1 MVLDVVE
8 VGSDGATVLWR
19 VEARVELIEGRPSIT
34 RIVLDSAVGL
44 QPQMLQVKFRWA
56 TPLDVV
62 TRAVP
67 QLIADG
73 IDPFDYEYPI
83 RNFPDAADVG
93 RAQGRRLTDAFL
105 ADVAQRYVALGAV
118 MRRSSRPSAM
128 CRRGRSSAGSRRPGS
143 AASSRAPGRARSAGN
158 TCPSR
163 PAARIAAE
171 RLPWRRRGEPM
182 GPVGATR
189 SGGCGTRLP
198 EGWAAQLTSQKSSY
212 WGARVP
218 VAIGRIGLMTPS
230 ASLPRK
236 MAVVLGAETFVVI
249 VLLAL
254 AGSDLP
260 PPVGFVVAIPVG
272 LLLGVAVGAATVPL
286 LRRIDREGAVRAL
299 LTSVL
304 GGAAIGAGPAWCC
317 SWRVSRWIRR

>member
-1 MVLDVVE
+1 
-8 VGSDGATVLWR
+8 
-19 VEARVELIEGRPSIT
+19 
-34 RIVLDSAVGL
+34 
-44 QPQMLQVKFRWA
+44 
-56 TPLDVV
+56 
-62 TRAVP
+62 
-67 QLIADG
+67 
-73 IDPFDYEYPI
+73 
-83 RNFPDAADVG
+83 
-93 RAQGRRLTDAFL
+93 
-105 ADVAQRYVALGAV
+105 
-118 MRRSSRPSAM
+118 
-128 CRRGRSSAGSRRPGS
+128 
-143 AASSRAPGRARSAGN
+143 
-158 TCPSR
+158 
-163 PAARIAAE
+163 
-171 RLPWRRRGEPM
+171 M

-260 PPVGFVVAIPVG
+260 PPVGFVVMIPVG

-304 GGAAIGAGPAWCC
+304 GGAAIGAGTGLVLLLAGLAMDTQVTLKAAPLALWFAVLTAMGAL
-317 SWRVSRWIRR
+317 SGGSLGLLLVLADRVRRGEAARFAAAALPGLFVIVALIVIIVLRLTG

>member
-1 MVLDVVE
+1 MVDLPVVLDVVE

-105 ADVAQRYVALGAV
+105 ADVAQRYVALGRGYAAV
-118 MRRSSRPSAM
+118 
-128 CRRGRSSAGSRRPGS
+128 
-143 AASSRAPGRARSAGN
+143 
-158 TCPSR
+158 
-163 PAARIAAE
+163 IAAE
-171 RLPWRRRGEPM
+171 RDVSPRTVVSWVEKARERGILTRARP
-182 GPVGATR
+182 GAVG
-189 SGGCGTRLP
+189 GEYVP
-198 EGWAAQLTSQKSSY
+198 EQ
-212 WGARVP
+212 AR
-218 VAIGRIGLMTPS
+218 
-230 ASLPRK
+230 
-236 MAVVLGAETFVVI
+236 
-249 VLLAL
+249 
-254 AGSDLP
+254 GSDR
-260 PPVGFVVAIPVG
+260 G
-272 LLLGVAVGAATVPL
+272 
-286 LRRIDREGAVRAL
+286 
-299 LTSVL
+299 
-304 GGAAIGAGPAWCC
+304 
-317 SWRVSRWIRR
+317 

>member
-1 MVLDVVE
+1 
-8 VGSDGATVLWR
+8 
-19 VEARVELIEGRPSIT
+19 
-34 RIVLDSAVGL
+34 
-44 QPQMLQVKFRWA
+44 
-56 TPLDVV
+56 
-62 TRAVP
+62 
-67 QLIADG
+67 
-73 IDPFDYEYPI
+73 
-83 RNFPDAADVG
+83 
-93 RAQGRRLTDAFL
+93 
-105 ADVAQRYVALGAV
+105 
-118 MRRSSRPSAM
+118 
-128 CRRGRSSAGSRRPGS
+128 
-143 AASSRAPGRARSAGN
+143 
-158 TCPSR
+158 
-163 PAARIAAE
+163 
-171 RLPWRRRGEPM
+171 M

-260 PPVGFVVAIPVG
+260 PPVGFVVMIPVG

-304 GGAAIGAGPAWCC
+304 GGAAIGAGLGADREHRAGRDRLDEVGAMVEQVRCLCRRLFGRRRDTQPHVGGQFLVRNDAVEFAAAFRNGEISAGDPHARAGYVAALDRITQRDIGQPPVGADIADAREARFERNAGVAGAFGW
-317 SWRVSRWIRR
+317 VSGFGDAAGGVA